1 MRVFFST
8 GEPSGEYHA
17 VELASAMRR
26 QFEAGIECEGI
37 GSQRMREAG
46 FNVRVDTRGW
56 ASLGWVEALAKIPPL
71 LAIMLTTA
79 LRLRL
84 HPPDLIV
91 LVDFGAFNLRLARQL
106 RRTGYH
112 GPIVYYIPPGAW
124 LDRKKAA
131 YMVAKATTPLTVFTH
146 QRDFYAGLGLHAN
159 FFGHP
164 LVSLIPQRAP
174 RPAPAHDAGTV
185 AILPG
190 SRRAEIERHMGP
202 LLDAARGLAIERRH
216 LEFVIGAANAEA
228 HALIE
233 EHIAQSP
240 GIKLRVVDGARTALA
255 ESDAAW
261 IASGTAVL
269 EAALLGVP
277 SVLFYVTSDTQA
289 RMARRMYA
297 KMGGK
302 WIGLPNLVLQ
312 RGVIPELWQENVT
325 ASALVEELRK
335 ILLDPSQ
342 QLAQLAG
349 LHAALGPADALD
361 QIAAFV
367 LAQVRT

>member
-26 QFEAGIECEGI
+26 QFAGEIECEGI
-37 GSQRMREAG
+37 GSRRMREAG
-46 FNVRVDTRGW
+46 FRVRVDTRGW
-56 ASLGWVEALAKIPPL
+56 ASLGWIEALARIPPL
-71 LAIMLTTA
+71 LAIMLLTA

-106 RRTGYH
+106 RRTGYR

-124 LDRKKAA
+124 LDRTKAA
-131 YMVAKATTPLTVFTH
+131 KMVAKATTPLTVFTH
-146 QRDFYAGLGLHAN
+146 QRDFYAGLGLQAE

-164 LVSLIPQRAP
+164 LVSLISQRAP
-174 RPAPAHDAGTV
+174 RPAPPPDGGVV

-190 SRRAEIERHMGP
+190 SRSAEIERHMHA
-202 LLDAARGLAIERRH
+202 LLDAARGFAIERPRC
-216 LEFVIGAANAEA
+216 EFVVGAANADVR
-228 HALIE
+228 ALIE
-233 EHIAQSP
+233 ERVARAP
-240 GIKLRVVDGARTALA
+240 GLKLRIVDGARAALDFA
-255 ESDAAW
+255 DAAW

-277 SVLFYVTSDTQA
+277 CVLFYVTSETQA
-289 RMARRMYA
+289 RLARRMYA
-297 KMGGK
+297 KLGGK

-312 RGVIPELWQENVT
+312 RSVIPELWQENAT
-325 ASALVEELRK
+325 PTALVEALRT

-349 LHAALGPADALD
+349 LRAALGPPDALE

-367 LAQVRT
+367 LTQAHA

>member
-1 MRVFFST
+1 
-8 GEPSGEYHA
+8 
-17 VELASAMRR
+17 
-26 QFEAGIECEGI
+26 
-37 GSQRMREAG
+37 
-46 FNVRVDTRGW
+46 
-56 ASLGWVEALAKIPPL
+56 
-71 LAIMLTTA
+71 
-79 LRLRL
+79 
-84 HPPDLIV
+84 
-91 LVDFGAFNLRLARQL
+91 
-106 RRTGYH
+106 
-112 GPIVYYIPPGAW
+112 
-124 LDRKKAA
+124 
-131 YMVAKATTPLTVFTH
+131 VFTH
-146 QRDFYAGLGLHAN
+146 QRDFYTGLGLHAN

>member
-26 QFEAGIECEGI
+26 QVGAEIRCEGI
-37 GSQRMREAG
+37 GSERMRNAG
-46 FNVRVDTRGW
+46 FRVLVDTRGW
-56 ASLGWVEALAKIPPL
+56 ASLGWIEALAKIPPL
-71 LAIMLTTA
+71 LAIMLATA

-84 HPPDLIV
+84 RPPDLIV

-106 RRTGYH
+106 RRTGYR
-112 GPIVYYIPPGAW
+112 GRIVYYIPPGAW
-124 LDRKKAA
+124 LDRVKAA
-131 YMVAKATTPLTVFTH
+131 HMVAKATTPLTVFTH
-146 QRDFYAGLGLHAN
+146 QRDFYTGLGLHAEY
-159 FFGHP
+159 FGHP
-164 LVSLIPQRAP
+164 LVSLIAQRTP
-174 RPAPAHDAGTV
+174 RPAPAPNGGIV

-190 SRRAEIERHMGP
+190 SRRAEIQRHMGP
-202 LLDAARGLAIERRH
+202 LLEAARGFGIERPH
-216 LEFVIGAANAEA
+216 LEFILSAANTDARL
-228 HALIE
+228 LIE
-233 EHIAQSP
+233 EFVARNSDL
-240 GIKLRVVDGARTALA
+240 KLRVVDGARAALDLA
-255 ESDAAW
+255 DAAW

-277 SVLFYVTSDTQA
+277 SVLFYVTSKTQA

-297 KMGGK
+297 KLGGK

-312 RGVIPELWQENVT
+312 RGAIPELWQENVT

-335 ILLDPSQ
+335 ILLDPSK

-349 LHAALGPADALD
+349 LRAALGPDDALER
-361 QIAAFV
+361 IAKFV
-367 LAQVRT
+367 LAQAQG

>member
-17 VELASAMRR
+17 VELAGAMRR
-26 QFEAGIECEGI
+26 QFGAQIECEGI
-37 GSQRMREAG
+37 GSQRMRDAG
-46 FNVRVDTRGW
+46 FRVRVDTRGW
-56 ASLGWVEALAKIPPL
+56 ASLGWIEAVAKIPPL

-106 RRTGYH
+106 RRTGYR

-124 LDRKKAA
+124 LDRVKAA
-131 YMVAKATTPLTVFTH
+131 HMVAKATIPLTIFTH
-146 QRDFYAGLGLHAN
+146 QRDFYASLGLHAE

-164 LVSLIPQRAP
+164 LVSLIPPRAP
-174 RPAPAHDAGTV
+174 RPAPPPDGGIV

-190 SRRAEIERHMGP
+190 SRRAEIERHIRP
-202 LLDAARGLAIERRH
+202 LLDAARGFAIERRR
-216 LEFVIGAANAEA
+216 LEFILGAANADA
-228 HALIE
+228 RALIE
-233 EHIAQSP
+233 EHVART
-240 GIKLRVVDGARTALA
+240 GGVKLRVVDGARAALELA
-255 ESDAAW
+255 DAAW

-277 SVLFYVTSDTQA
+277 SVLFYVTSKTQA

-297 KMGGK
+297 KLGGK

-312 RGVIPELWQENVT
+312 HGVIPELWQEDVT

-335 ILLDPSQ
+335 ILLDPSK
-342 QLAQLAG
+342 QLTQLAG
-349 LHAALGPADALD
+349 LRAALGPPGALEK
-361 QIAAFV
+361 IAKFV
-367 LAQVRT
+367 LAQVRA